1 MSGYTLVLERGEHNW
16 SAYFPE
22 VPGCVATGAT
32 REDTIVTATEALA
45 FHLEGL
51 RQAGEPIPEG
61 HGDAVEVT
69 LDRAS

>member
-1 MSGYTLVLERGEHNW
+1 MRGYTLVLEPGEGNW

-32 REDTIVTATEALA
+32 REETIERAKEALA

-51 RQAGEPIPEG
+51 RQAGEPVPEP
-61 HGDAVEVT
+61 HTDAIEVVP
-69 LDRAS
+69 